1 MKIENILR
9 TQAIVIGLGAA
20 LLLTSP
26 AKSQEIVNTEFPDGP
41 YVASFAQPM
50 STTAAASATAAPAS
64 TTTADTSAEAAA
76 AVAIPAPVVTEE
88 AAISLGN
95 SAERLLV
102 ASSFFGLVMLAI
114 YALAEVRRAN
124 RNSKYPSRSQLAR
137 PAALS

>member
-20 LLLTSP
+20 FLLASP
-26 AKSQEIVNTEFPDGP
+26 AKSQEIVNTEFADGP

-50 STTAAASATAAPAS
+50 STAAAASATAAPAP
-64 TTTADTSAEAAA
+64 TTTADTDAEGA
-76 AVAIPAPVVTEE
+76 AVAIPAPVVTEQ

-95 SAERLLV
+95 SAERWLV

-124 RNSKYPSRSQLAR
+124 RNSKYSSHSQLAR
-137 PAALS
+137 PAAWS